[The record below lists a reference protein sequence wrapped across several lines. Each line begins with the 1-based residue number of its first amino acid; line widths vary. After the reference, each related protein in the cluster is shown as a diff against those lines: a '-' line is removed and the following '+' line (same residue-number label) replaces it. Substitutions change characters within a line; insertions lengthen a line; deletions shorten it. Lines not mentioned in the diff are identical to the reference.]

1 MRIRTFYEIYRKKPT
16 TEKVDLLVEQ
26 VELMMRNEA
35 RHSEAIDRGNRDDA
49 DYYYNEF
56 RGIRERARWL
66 RWAIK
71 TEIKEGKANAQICI

>member
-1 MRIRTFYEIYRKKPT
+1 MRIRSFYKIYRKKPT

-49 DYYYNEF
+49 DYTTIMSSGASENVPGGSDGLS
-56 RGIRERARWL
+56 RQR
-66 RWAIK
+66 
-71 TEIKEGKANAQICI
+71 